1 MHVTTYSSAAR
12 AASAAAALILGRLAR
27 QPSLVLGLPTGHTP
41 IPLYRALARAH
52 RAGRADFSR
61 VTTFNLDEFAGLGA
75 GDPGSYHTFMTTHL
89 FSQVNLRPAHTHVL
103 DGRAHDWRREI
114 ARYERL
120 IERAGGIDVAVLGIG
135 RNGHLG
141 FNEPGDQL
149 DARTHRVAL
158 RPGTRRANA
167 VLFGNRWQDVP
178 THALS
183 MGIGTILNARCAI
196 LLATGAAKA
205 RIVARALTGP
215 ITTRVPASLLQTH
228 PDVIVV
234 LDREAAAALQDRRV

>member
-1 MHVTTYSSAAR
+1 MHVTIHSSATR
-12 AASAAAALILGRLAR
+12 AASAAASLILARMAR

-52 RAGRADFSR
+52 RSGRADFSR
-61 VTTFNLDEFAGLGA
+61 ATTFNLDEFAGIGA
-75 GDPGSYHTFMTTHL
+75 GDPGSYHSFMSAHL
-89 FSQVNLRPAHTHVL
+89 FSQVNLRPERTHML
-103 DGRAHDWRREI
+103 DGRAGDWRREI

-120 IERAGGIDVAVLGIG
+120 IRQAGGIDVVVLGIG

-141 FNEPGDQL
+141 FNEPADRL

-167 VLFGNRWQDVP
+167 ALFGNRWQDVP

-183 MGIGTILNARCAI
+183 MGIGTILTARCAV
-196 LLATGAAKA
+196 LLATGVDKA
-205 RIVARALTGP
+205 RIVARALAGP
-215 ITTRVPASLLQTH
+215 VTTRVPASLLRTH
-228 PDVIVV
+228 PNVIVV
-234 LDREAAAALQDRRV
+234 LDREAAGALPKSLV